1 MLTHLRHQAKG
12 EGMGLKVAIIDDE
25 IHIRSLLE
33 QTLEELEEEFG
44 VEMFLAANGREG
56 LEMIVRETPQLVFC
70 DVMMPEMNG
79 YDVCRSVREQGLDT
93 IKIILLTAKGQE
105 IDRQQGLDAGA
116 FDYVTKPFDPDDLI
130 QRAKE
135 ILGLK

>member
-1 MLTHLRHQAKG
+1 
-12 EGMGLKVAIIDDE
+12 MGLKVAIIDDE
-25 IHIRSLLE
+25 VHIRSLLE

-56 LEMIVRETPQLVFC
+56 LELIVREAPQLVFC

-79 YDVCRSVREQGLDT
+79 YDVCRSVREQGLDA

>member
-1 MLTHLRHQAKG
+1 
-12 EGMGLKVAIIDDE
+12 MGLKVAIIDDE

-56 LEMIVRETPQLVFC
+56 LELIVRETPQLVFC